1 MTPTHAPGADRRK
14 RLERLALLSA
24 AVAGTALASAGAHA
38 ATSCQPWNA
47 STAYVGGDT
56 VTENGNTYKANW
68 WTQGNDPA
76 TSSGGAGSGQPWT
89 LSSGCSTT
97 PPPPT
102 PTPPPP
108 TPTPPPPSPTPP
120 PATCTPWSASTAYNG
135 GATVSENGKAYR
147 ANWWTQGDDP
157 ATHNGAVGTGQ
168 PWTLISGC
176 TTPPPPTPT
185 PPPPTPVPPPP
196 SPTPPP
202 ASGFVFGSYK
212 DVTVNMDWNVSQI
225 STSVTGSRQPVLNAM
240 PARQGSLTWAFA
252 SGECG
257 SENWAGVTPAAL
269 VAQNVN
275 QWVSAG
281 KKYIIS
287 TGGANGV
294 FTCGSDAGFESF
306 IQRYNSSSLQGID
319 FDIEG
324 GQSQAVIDA
333 LVARVKVAR
342 ANHPNLRFSF
352 TLATLGGNA
361 AQSLGQI
368 GVNVMNSIKSQGLTG
383 YYINLMA
390 MDYGS
395 AIASNCTLGGN
406 GRCDMAQSAINSAVN
421 LHNYWGVPYN
431 QIEITP
437 MIGGND
443 ATDEIFSIANVDT
456 LSSWV
461 KANGIAGV
469 HFWSLDRDVD
479 CALGSASATCNS
491 YGTAGTWGF
500 TNRFISDLGL

>member
-1 MTPTHAPGADRRK
+1 MSQTHAPGADRRK

-24 AVAGTALASAGAHA
+24 AVAGTTLASASAHA
-38 ATSCQPWNA
+38 AVSCQPWNA

-56 VTENGNTYKANW
+56 VTENGHTYKANW

-76 TSSGGAGSGQPWT
+76 TNNGASGSGQPWT
-89 LSSGCSTT
+89 LSTGCSTT
-97 PPPPT
+97 PP
-102 PTPPPP
+102 PPPP
-108 TPTPPPPSPTPP
+108 TPTPPPPSPTPAP
-120 PATCTPWSASTAYNG
+120 PPSGCTVWNATTAYNG
-135 GATVSENGKAYR
+135 GAVVTENGVTYK

-157 ATHNGAVGTGQ
+157 ATHNGPSGSGQ
-168 PWTLISGC
+168 PWTITTSC
-176 TTPPPPTPT
+176 TTTPPPPTPVPPPPTPT
-185 PPPPTPVPPPP
+185 PPPPTPA
-196 SPTPPP
+196 PPP

-212 DVTVNMDWNVSQI
+212 DITINMDWNNDQI
-225 STSVTGSRQPVLNAM
+225 STSVTGTRSPVLNVM
-240 PARQGSLTWAFA
+240 PSHQTSLTWAFA

-257 SENWAGVTPAAL
+257 SENWAGVTPAGL
-269 VAQNVN
+269 VGQNVN

-294 FTCGSDAGFESF
+294 FTCGSDSGFESF

-333 LVARVKVAR
+333 LVARVKVAK

-352 TLATLGGNA
+352 TLATLGGNSP
-361 AQSLGQI
+361 QSLGQI

-443 ATDEIFSIANVDT
+443 ATDEVFSIANVDT
-456 LSSWV
+456 LVNWS
-461 KANGIAGV
+461 KANGIAGI

-479 CALGSASATCNS
+479 CPAGSASATCNS
-491 YGTAGTWGF
+491 YGSAGTWGF
-500 TNRFISDLGL
+500 TNRFVSDLGL

>member
-1 MTPTHAPGADRRK
+1 MSPSHAPGADRRK
-14 RLERLALLSA
+14 KLERLALLSA
-24 AVAGTALASAGAHA
+24 AVAGSALASAGAHA
-38 ATSCQPWNA
+38 ATCVPWNA

-56 VTENGNTYKANW
+56 VTENGKTYKANW

-76 TSSGGAGSGQPWT
+76 TSSGASGSGQPWT
-89 LSSGCSTT
+89 LTTGCSTT

-108 TPTPPPPSPTPP
+108 TPTPPPPAPTPP
-120 PATCTPWSASTAYNG
+120 PSTCTPWNASTAYNG
-135 GATVSENGKAYR
+135 GAVVSENGKSYK

-157 ATHNGAVGTGQ
+157 ATHSGAVGTGQ
-168 PWTLISGC
+168 PWTLTSGC

-212 DVTVNMDWNVSQI
+212 DVTINMDWNTNQI
-225 STSVTGSRQPVLNAM
+225 STSVTGTRSPVLNVM
-240 PARQGSLTWAFA
+240 PAKQQALTWAFA

-257 SENWAGVTPAAL
+257 SEGWAGVQSSAL

-275 QWVSAG
+275 QFVSTG

-287 TGGANGV
+287 TGGQAGV

-306 IQRYNSSSLQGID
+306 IQRYNSSSLIGID

-324 GQSQAVIDA
+324 GQSQDVINN
-333 LVARVKVAR
+333 LVARVKVAQGK
-342 ANHPNLRFSF
+342 HPNLRFSF
-352 TLATLGGNA
+352 TLAVFGGNMA
-361 AQSLGQI
+361 NDLGSLGIQT
-368 GVNVMNSIKSQGLTG
+368 MNAIQSQGLSN
-383 YYINLMA
+383 YYINVMT

-395 AIASNCTLGGN
+395 TTPGNCAVVN
-406 GRCDMAQSAINSAVN
+406 GSCDMAQSAINAATSV
-421 LHNYWGVPYN
+421 HNFYGVPYSH
-431 QIEITP
+431 IEITP
-437 MIGGND
+437 DIGQND
-443 ATDEIFSIANVDT
+443 TQDEVFTLANVDT
-456 LSSWV
+456 LSAWA
-461 KANGIAGV
+461 KANGLGGI
-469 HFWSLDRDVD
+469 HFWSLDRDTPT
-479 CALGSASATCNS
+479 CSGGASTCNGYS
-491 YGTAGTWGF
+491 QSGQWGF